1 VRQPL
6 RYSPIGG
13 EARGAYLGIAIQL
26 RAFPRDLAKAVIR
39 RWDRMVA
46 GDYVTP
52 PGPPDRLF
60 SELLETAYLCASMPE
75 EGRYPQFNIAAV
87 PAANFNE
94 SRYLGDIWHFTEP
107 RRLSVDELRRLAP
120 AVDFRKSGILVKWD
134 IGQLHIV
141 GLTDFGTSWSRA
153 RIGLQYHYRFPECLV
168 VQLDR
173 PGRIRVYQGR
183 YLVAA
188 LVDGKLERHKGLELN
203 LSVGRAAHGGLEK
216 LYREIA
222 PPKIE
227 EPREYHS
234 FLFSSLWNIFAA
246 LANCI
251 ADVGHGGAV
260 LIVPKL
266 GASFEREVRIKYHQE
281 VSILSQPAVRH
292 FGRHVDKLS

>member
-1 VRQPL
+1 MGSYGSGR
-6 RYSPIGG
+6 
-13 EARGAYLGIAIQL
+13 
-26 RAFPRDLAKAVIR
+26 IR
-39 RWDRMVA
+39 
-46 GDYVTP
+46 TP
-52 PGPPDRLF
+52 PRPPDRLF

-266 GASFEREVRIKYHQE
+266 GASFERGG
-281 VSILSQPAVRH
+281 AN
-292 FGRHVDKLS
+292 